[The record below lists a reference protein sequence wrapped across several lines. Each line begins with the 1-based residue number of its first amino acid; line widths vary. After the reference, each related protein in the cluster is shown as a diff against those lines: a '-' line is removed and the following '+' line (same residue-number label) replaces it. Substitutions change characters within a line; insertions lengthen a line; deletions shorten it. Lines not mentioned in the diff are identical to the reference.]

1 MTDANSAIS
10 YVYKYSLDNYGK
22 DILINNTSSTKGII
36 KQVGDKDKLITSATV
51 ECGNYVTIDNDTYLI
66 TKFLENFE
74 QDVYNECYIEPTQ
87 DIYITK
93 NPSTTNGKKYKSL
106 VSYDRLNIL
115 YETYTTAI
123 DEIIMATIPTIT
135 VTRGQG
141 LIFNGMMFEV
151 QNIDTTKEGL
161 VTLYAKYKN
170 NAEPTHE
177 YNVVYPT
184 IPTSINE
191 DETISIDIPIFYTDG
206 DIDNDPIYTVTT
218 TDETV
223 MTATLN
229 TNTNKIDLYGVMG
242 GTASI
247 KIVYNKTIFTSDS
260 IEVIGAGYKLTI
272 NGITNN
278 TLVKGT
284 SYNVTL
290 SPEYPPKS
298 QGGAKV
304 KYKFIRSDTQD
315 NVSTSY
321 VTISGETNSGVTI
334 QSNVTLS
341 SFKIMLVAY
350 YMSGFDEEEITR
362 SVELTLGS

>member
-1 MTDANSAIS
+1 MNNTTSAIL
-10 YVYKYSLDNYGK
+10 YTYQYALDNYGK
-22 DILINNTSSTKGII
+22 DILINNTSTKGVI
-36 KQVGDKDKLITSATV
+36 KQVGDKDKLITGANINT
-51 ECGNYVTIDNDTYLI
+51 GDYVVIDNDTYLI
-66 TKFLENFE
+66 TEFLENFE
-74 QDVYNECYIEPTQ
+74 QNVYNECYIESTQ

-93 NPSTTNGKKYKSL
+93 NPSTTSGKKYKSL

-123 DEIIMATIPTIT
+123 DEIIMATIPTII

-141 LIFNGMMFEV
+141 LMFNNMMFEV

-161 VTLYAKYKN
+161 ITLYAKYKN

-184 IPTSINE
+184 IPTEINE
-191 DETISIDIPIFYTDG
+191 DETISIDIPTFYTDG

-218 TDETV
+218 TDKTV

-247 KIVYNKTIFTSDS
+247 KIVYNGKVFTSDS
-260 IEVIGAGYKLTI
+260 IEVIGLGYTLTI
-272 NGITNN
+272 NGMTNN
-278 TLVKGT
+278 TLKKGT

-290 SPEYPPKS
+290 SPTYPPKS

-304 KYKFIRSDTQD
+304 KYKFINASTGE

-321 VTISGETNSGVTI
+321 VTISDVTNSGATI
-334 QSNVTLS
+334 TSNVTLS

-350 YMSGFDEEEITR
+350 YLSGFDEEEITR

>member
-1 MTDANSAIS
+1 MTDTNSAIL
-10 YVYKYSLDNYGK
+10 YTYKYALDNFSK
-22 DILINNTSSTKGII
+22 DILINNTSTKGII
-36 KQVGDKDKLITSATV
+36 KQVGDKDKLITSANINT
-51 ECGNYVTIDNDTYLI
+51 GDYVTIDNDTYLI
-66 TKFLENFE
+66 TSILENFE
-74 QDVYNECYIEPTQ
+74 QDIYNECYIEPTQ

-93 NPSTTNGKKYKSL
+93 DISTTSGKKYKSI

-177 YNVVYPT
+177 YNVVYGT
-184 IPTSINE
+184 LPTSINE
-191 DETISIDIPIFYTDG
+191 DETISIDIPTFYTDG

-247 KIVYNKTIFTSDS
+247 KIVYNNTIFTSDS
-260 IEVIGAGYKLTI
+260 IEIIGAGYTLTI
-272 NGITNN
+272 NGMTNN
-278 TLVKGT
+278 TLKKGT
-284 SYNVTL
+284 AYNVTL
-290 SPEYPPKS
+290 SPEYPPKYE
-298 QGGAKV
+298 GGAKV
-304 KYKFIRSDTQD
+304 KYRMIRADNESDL
-315 NVSTSY
+315 STSY
-321 VTISGETNSGVTI
+321 VTISDATNSGVTI
-334 QSNVTLS
+334 TSNVILS
-341 SFKIMLVAY
+341 SFKVILVAY
-350 YMSGFDEEEITR
+350 FVNSDLDNEEITR
-362 SVELTLGS
+362 SVELTLG

>member
-1 MTDANSAIS
+1 MTDTNSAIL
-10 YVYKYSLDNYGK
+10 YTYKYALDNYGK
-22 DILINNTSSTKGII
+22 DILINNTSTKGII
-36 KQVGDKDKLITSATV
+36 KQVGDKDKLITSAIIST
-51 ECGNYVTIDNDTYLI
+51 GDYVTIDNDTYLI
-66 TKFLENFE
+66 TSILENFE
-74 QDVYNECYIEPTQ
+74 QDIYNECYIEPTQ

-93 NPSTTNGKKYKSL
+93 NPSTTSGKKYKSL

-141 LIFNGMMFEV
+141 LIFNNMMFEV

-161 VTLYAKYKN
+161 ITLYAKYKN
-170 NAEPTHE
+170 NAEPTHI
-177 YNVVYPT
+177 YNVVYGT
-184 IPTSINE
+184 LPTSINE
-191 DETISIDIPIFYTDG
+191 DETISIDIPTFYTDG

-247 KIVYNKTIFTSDS
+247 KIVYNETIFTSDS
-260 IEVIGAGYKLTI
+260 IEIIGAGYKLTI

-278 TLVKGT
+278 TLKKGT

-290 SPEYPPKS
+290 NPTYPPKYE
-298 QGGAKV
+298 GGAKV
-304 KYKFIRSDTQD
+304 KYRMIRADNESDL
-315 NVSTSY
+315 STSY
-321 VTISGETNSGVTI
+321 VTISDATNSGVTI
-334 QSNVTLS
+334 TSNVTLS
-341 SFKIMLVAY
+341 SFKVILVAY
-350 YMSGFDEEEITR
+350 FVNSDLDNEEITR
-362 SVELTLGS
+362 SVELTLG

>member
-1 MTDANSAIS
+1 MNNTTSAIL
-10 YVYKYSLDNYGK
+10 YTYKYALDNFSK
-22 DILINNTSSTKGII
+22 DILINNTSTKGII
-36 KQVGDKDKLITSATV
+36 KQVGDKDKLITSAIINT
-51 ECGNYVTIDNDTYLI
+51 GDYVVIDNDTYLI

-74 QDVYNECYIEPTQ
+74 QNVYNEAYIEPTQ

-93 NPSTTNGKKYKSL
+93 DSSTTSGKKYKSL

-141 LIFNGMMFEV
+141 LIFNNMMFEV

-177 YNVVYPT
+177 YNVIYGT
-184 IPTSINE
+184 LPTSINE
-191 DETISIDIPIFYTDG
+191 DETISIDIPTFYTDG
-206 DIDNDPIYTVTT
+206 EIDTNPIYTVTS
-218 TDETV
+218 TDETI

-247 KIVYNKTIFTSDS
+247 KIVYNKTIFTSDT
-260 IEVIGAGYKLTI
+260 IEIIGAGYKLTI

-290 SPEYPPKS
+290 SPEYPPKYE
-298 QGGAKV
+298 GGATV
-304 KYKFIRSDTQD
+304 KYKFIRADDGSDL
-315 NVSTSY
+315 STSY
-321 VTISGETNSGVTI
+321 VTISDATNSGVTI

-350 YMSGFDEEEITR
+350 YLSGFDEEEITR
-362 SVELTLGS
+362 SVELTLG

>member
-1 MTDANSAIS
+1 MTYTNSAIS
-10 YVYKYSLDNYGK
+10 YVYKYSLDHYGK
-22 DILINNTSSTKGII
+22 DILINDTSTKGII
-36 KQVGDKDKLITSATV
+36 KQVGDKDKLITSANINT
-51 ECGNYVTIDNDTYLI
+51 GDYVVVDNDTYLI

-74 QDVYNECYIEPTQ
+74 QDIYNECYIEPTQ

-93 NPSTTNGKKYKSL
+93 DSSTTSGKKYKSL

-123 DEIIMATIPTIT
+123 DEIITATIPTIT

-141 LIFNGMMFEV
+141 LIFNNMMFEV
-151 QNIDTTKEGL
+151 QNIDTTVTGL

-177 YNVVYPT
+177 YNVIYPT
-184 IPTSINE
+184 LPTSINE
-191 DETISIDIPIFYTDG
+191 DETISIDIPTFYTDG
-206 DIDNDPIYTVTT
+206 DIDNDPTYLVTT

-247 KIVYNKTIFTSDS
+247 RIVYNNTIFTSDS

-272 NGITNN
+272 NGMTNN

-290 SPEYPPKS
+290 SPTYPSKYE
-298 QGGAKV
+298 GGAKV
-304 KYKFIRSDTQD
+304 KYKLINASNGS

-321 VTISGETNSGVTI
+321 YTTSNVSNSGLTI
-334 QSNVTLS
+334 QTNVSLS
-341 SFKIMLVAY
+341 SFKVILVAY
-350 YMSGFDEEEITR
+350 FTNSDFDDEEITR
-362 SVELTLGS
+362 SVELTLG

>member
-1 MTDANSAIS
+1 MMDTNNAIL
-10 YVYKYSLDNYGK
+10 YTYKYSLDHFGK
-22 DILINNTSSTKGII
+22 DILINSTSTRGII
-36 KQVGDKDKLITSATV
+36 KQSGDKDKLITSSTV
-51 ECGNYVTIDNDTYLI
+51 KSGDYVTIDNVTYLVTSI
-66 TKFLENFE
+66 LENFE
-74 QDVYNECYIEPTQ
+74 QDIYNECYIEPTQ
-87 DIYITK
+87 DIYITADT
-93 NPSTTNGKKYKSL
+93 STTSGKKYKSL

-141 LIFNGMMFEV
+141 LIFNHMMFEV
-151 QNIDTTKEGL
+151 QNIDSTKEGL
-161 VTLYAKYKN
+161 ITLYAKYKN

-177 YNVVYPT
+177 YNVIYPT
-184 IPTSINE
+184 TPTSINE

-247 KIVYNKTIFTSDS
+247 KIVYNSKVFTSDS

-272 NGITNN
+272 NGMTNN
-278 TLVKGT
+278 TLKKGT
-284 SYNVTL
+284 TYNVTL
-290 SPEYPPKS
+290 SPEYPPKYE
-298 QGGAKV
+298 GGAKV
-304 KYKFIRSDTQD
+304 KYKMIRADNGSDL
-315 NVSTSY
+315 STSY
-321 VTISGETNSGVTI
+321 VTVSDATNSGVTI
-334 QSNVTLS
+334 QSNVSLS
-341 SFKIMLVAY
+341 SFKVILVAY
-350 YMSGFDEEEITR
+350 FVNSDLDNEEITR
-362 SVELTLGS
+362 SVELTLG

>member
-1 MTDANSAIS
+1 MNNTTSAIL
-10 YVYKYSLDNYGK
+10 YTYKYSLDHYGK
-22 DILINNTSSTKGII
+22 DILINNTSTKGII
-36 KQVGDKDKLITSATV
+36 KQVGDKDKLITSAIINT
-51 ECGNYVTIDNDTYLI
+51 GDYVVIDNDTYLI

-74 QDVYNECYIEPTQ
+74 QNVYNECYIEPTQ

-93 NPSTTNGKKYKSL
+93 NPSTTSGKKYKSL

-141 LIFNGMMFEV
+141 LIFNNMMFEV

-177 YNVVYPT
+177 YNVIYGT
-184 IPTSINE
+184 LPTSINE
-191 DETISIDIPIFYTDG
+191 DETISIDIPTFYTDG
-206 DIDNDPIYTVTT
+206 EIDTNPIYTVTS
-218 TDETV
+218 TDETI

-247 KIVYNKTIFTSDS
+247 KIVYNKTIFTSDT
-260 IEVIGAGYKLTI
+260 IEIIGAGYKLTI

-290 SPEYPPKS
+290 SPEYPPKYE
-298 QGGAKV
+298 GGATV
-304 KYKFIRSDTQD
+304 KYKFIRADDGSDL
-315 NVSTSY
+315 STSY
-321 VTISGETNSGVTI
+321 VTISDATNSGVTI

-350 YMSGFDEEEITR
+350 YLSGFDEEEITR
-362 SVELTLGS
+362 SVELTLG

>member
-1 MTDANSAIS
+1 MMDTNSAIL
-10 YVYKYSLDNYGK
+10 YTYKYSLDNFGK
-22 DILINNTSSTKGII
+22 DILINNTSTRGII
-36 KQVGDKDKLITSATV
+36 KQVGDKDKLITNSNINT
-51 ECGNYVTIDNDTYLI
+51 GDYVIIDNDTYLI
-66 TKFLENFE
+66 TSILENFE
-74 QDVYNECYIEPTQ
+74 QDIYNECYIEPTQ
-87 DIYITK
+87 DIYITADT
-93 NPSTTNGKKYKSL
+93 STTSGKKYKSL

-115 YETYTTAI
+115 YETYTTSI

-141 LIFNGMMFEV
+141 LIFNHMMFEV
-151 QNIDTTKEGL
+151 QNIDSTKEGL

-177 YNVVYPT
+177 YSVIYPT
-184 IPTSINE
+184 TPTSINE
-191 DETISIDIPIFYTDG
+191 DETISIDIPTFTIDG

-247 KIVYNKTIFTSDS
+247 KIVYNSKVFTSDT
-260 IEVIGAGYKLTI
+260 IEVIGLGYTLDTSS
-272 NGITNN
+272 ITNN

-290 SPEYPPKS
+290 SPTYPSKAE
-298 QGGAKV
+298 GGAKV
-304 KYKFIRSDTQD
+304 KYKLINASNGS

-321 VTISGETNSGVTI
+321 YTTSDVSNSGVTI

-341 SFKIMLVAY
+341 SFKVILVAY
-350 YMSGFDEEEITR
+350 FVNSDLDNEEITR
-362 SVELTLGS
+362 SVELTLG

>member
-1 MTDANSAIS
+1 MNNTTSAILFT
-10 YVYKYSLDNYGK
+10 YKYALDNFSK
-22 DILINNTSSTKGII
+22 DILINNTSTKGII
-36 KQVGDKDKLITSATV
+36 KQVGDKDKLITSANINT
-51 ECGNYVTIDNDTYLI
+51 GDYVTIDNDTYLI
-66 TKFLENFE
+66 TEFLENFE
-74 QDVYNECYIEPTQ
+74 QNIYNECYIEPTQ

-93 NPSTTNGKKYKSL
+93 DISTTSGKKYKSL

-184 IPTSINE
+184 LPTSINE

-278 TLVKGT
+278 TLKKGT

-290 SPEYPPKS
+290 SPTYPPKYE
-298 QGGAKV
+298 GGAKV
-304 KYKFIRSDTQD
+304 KYKLINASDGS
-315 NVSTSY
+315 NVSTSFY
-321 VTISGETNSGVTI
+321 TTSNVSNSGVTI
-334 QSNVTLS
+334 QTNVTLS
-341 SFKIMLVAY
+341 SFKVILVAY
-350 YMSGFDEEEITR
+350 FVNSDLDDEEITR
-362 SVELTLGS
+362 SVELTLG

>member
-1 MTDANSAIS
+1 MNNTTSAILFT
-10 YVYKYSLDNYGK
+10 YKYALDNFSK
-22 DILINNTSSTKGII
+22 DILINNTSTKGII
-36 KQVGDKDKLITSATV
+36 KQVGDKDKLITSANINT
-51 ECGNYVTIDNDTYLI
+51 GDYVTIDNDTYLI
-66 TKFLENFE
+66 TEFLENFE
-74 QDVYNECYIEPTQ
+74 QNIYNECYIEPTQ

-93 NPSTTNGKKYKSL
+93 DISTTSGKKYKSL

-177 YNVVYPT
+177 YNVIYGT

-278 TLVKGT
+278 TLKKGT

-290 SPEYPPKS
+290 SPTYPPKYE
-298 QGGAKV
+298 GGAKV
-304 KYKFIRSDTQD
+304 KYKLINASDGS
-315 NVSTSY
+315 NVSTSFY
-321 VTISGETNSGVTI
+321 TTSNVSNSGVTI
-334 QSNVTLS
+334 QTNVTLS
-341 SFKIMLVAY
+341 SFKVILVAY
-350 YMSGFDEEEITR
+350 FVNSDLDDEEITR
-362 SVELTLGS
+362 SVELTLG

>member
-1 MTDANSAIS
+1 MNNTTSAIL
-10 YVYKYSLDNYGK
+10 YTYKYSLDNFGK
-22 DILINNTSSTKGII
+22 DILINDISTRGVI
-36 KQVGDKDKLITSATV
+36 KQVGDKDKLITSATINT
-51 ECGNYVTIDNDTYLI
+51 GDYVTIDNITYLI
-66 TKFLENFE
+66 TEFLENFE
-74 QDVYNECYIEPTQ
+74 QDIYNECYIEPTQ
-87 DIYITK
+87 DIYITE
-93 NPSTTNGKKYKSL
+93 NPSTTSGKKYKSL

-115 YETYTTAI
+115 YETYTTSI

-141 LIFNGMMFEV
+141 LIFNHMMFEI

-184 IPTSINE
+184 IPTSIDE
-191 DETISIDIPIFYTDG
+191 DATVSIDIPTFYTDG

-247 KIVYNKTIFTSDS
+247 KIVYNETIFTSDS

-272 NGITNN
+272 NGMTNN
-278 TLVKGT
+278 TLKNGT
-284 SYNVTL
+284 TYNVTL
-290 SPEYPPKS
+290 SPKYPEKYE
-298 QGGAKV
+298 GGAKV
-304 KYKFIRSDTQD
+304 KYRFIRADNESDL
-315 NVSTSY
+315 STSY
-321 VTISGETNSGVTI
+321 VTISDATNSGVTI
-334 QSNVTLS
+334 TSNVSLS
-341 SFKIMLVAY
+341 SFKVILVAY
-350 YMSGFDEEEITR
+350 FVNSDLENEEITR
-362 SVELTLGS
+362 SVELTLG

>member
-1 MTDANSAIS
+1 MNNTTSAIL
-10 YVYKYSLDNYGK
+10 YTYKYSLDHYGK
-22 DILINNTSSTKGII
+22 DILINNTSTKGII
-36 KQVGDKDKLITSATV
+36 KQVGDKDKLITSAIINT
-51 ECGNYVTIDNDTYLI
+51 GDYVVIDDDTYLI
-66 TKFLENFE
+66 TSILENFE
-74 QDVYNECYIEPTQ
+74 QNVYNEAYIEPTQ

-93 NPSTTNGKKYKSL
+93 DSSTTSGKKYKSL

-141 LIFNGMMFEV
+141 LIFNNMMFEV

-177 YNVVYPT
+177 YNVIYGT
-184 IPTSINE
+184 LPTSINE
-191 DETISIDIPIFYTDG
+191 DETISIDIPTFYTDG
-206 DIDNDPIYTVTT
+206 EIDTNPIYTVTS
-218 TDETV
+218 TDETI

-247 KIVYNKTIFTSDS
+247 KIVYNKTIFTSDT
-260 IEVIGAGYKLTI
+260 IEIIGAGYKLTI

-290 SPEYPPKS
+290 SPEYPPKYE
-298 QGGAKV
+298 GGAKV
-304 KYKFIRSDTQD
+304 KYKLINASDGS

-321 VTISGETNSGVTI
+321 YTTSNVSNSGVTI
-334 QSNVTLS
+334 QTNVTLS
-341 SFKIMLVAY
+341 SFTVILVAY
-350 YMSGFDEEEITR
+350 FVNSDLDDEEIPR
-362 SVELTLGS
+362 SVLTLG